1 MKKKLREALLALD
14 ELDAQLH
21 NATAEER
28 ENLTNKYNA
37 KFREVQRL
45 KIEAE
50 VAQMDREQKPETL
63 DAFLKREGKAAI
75 EAGQQREVA
84 LNKTTTVT
92 VAGQTI
98 AEGAEAQ
105 NVQVMS
111 LLNLAEPKTVYKKL
125 GMKTAEGVATDK
137 IIWPYQKKAI
147 EIQARGEG
155 QAAGEEVFDWDN
167 FKPAPEEASL
177 MVIVDNE
184 AFDNASFDLGAYVIE
199 QLQLGEGRYLDKRT
213 VSIAPFTGLHS
224 PISGKQTGIVTIDG
238 TWKNIKKKI
247 ARIAATG
254 VDMNYFAIIGNA
266 MATAIL
272 ETTPK
277 ANGQGGM
284 ILENGKVGAHTY
296 IESEYVCYTKGTDN
310 KYKYD
315 SENAYIVLAPFSEL
329 ALVGHGVKRFVVDPV
344 TLAHKNQTRFIIHT
358 KHSLTNLSTVDTDNF
373 SVFQAYKLNDVSEL
387 PVKVSGSAE

>member
-1 MKKKLREALLALD
+1 MNKKLREAILALD
-14 ELDAQLH
+14 ELDAKLQT
-21 NATAEER
+21 ATAEER
-28 ENLTNKYNA
+28 ENLTEQYNA
-37 KFREVQRL
+37 KMREVQRL
-45 KIEAE
+45 KLEAE
-50 VAQMDREQKPETL
+50 VAKMDREQKPETL
-63 DAFLKREGKAAI
+63 DAFLKREGKEAI
-75 EAGQQREVA
+75 EKKQQREIA
-84 LNKTTTVT
+84 LNKTQTVT
-92 VAGQTI
+92 TPGQTI

-111 LLNLAEPKTVYKKL
+111 LLDLAEPETVYKKL
-125 GMKTAEGVATDK
+125 GMKISEGVATDK

-147 EIQARGEG
+147 EIEARGEG
-155 QAAGEEVFDWDN
+155 QAAGEQVFDWAN
-167 FKPAPEEASL
+167 FKPSPEEASL

-184 AFDNASFDLGAYVIE
+184 ALDNASFDLGAYIIN
-199 QLQLGEGRYLDKRT
+199 QLRLGEGRYLDKRT
-213 VSIAPFTGLHS
+213 VSPATFTGLKS
-224 PISGKQTGIVTIDG
+224 PISGKQVGIVTIDG

-254 VDMNYFAIIGNA
+254 VDMSKFAIIGNA

-296 IESEYVCYTKGTDN
+296 IESEYACYIKGEDD

-344 TLAHKNQTRFIIHT
+344 TLAHKNQTRYIIHT
-358 KHSLTNLSTVDTDNF
+358 KHSLTNLSTVDTTTF

>member
-1 MKKKLREALLALD
+1 MNKKLREAKLALD
-14 ELDAQLH
+14 ELGAKLRE
-21 NATAEER
+21 AAAEER
-28 ENLTNKYNA
+28 ENLTNQYNDQ
-37 KFREVQRL
+37 FREVQRL
-45 KIEAE
+45 MIEADMAKME
-50 VAQMDREQKPETL
+50 REQKPESL
-63 DAFLKREGKAAI
+63 DAFLKREGKEAI
-75 EAGQQREVA
+75 EKKQQREIA
-84 LNKTTTVT
+84 LNKTQTVT
-92 VAGQTI
+92 AAGQTI

-111 LLNLAEPKTVYKKL
+111 LLDLAEPETVYKKL
-125 GMKTAEGVATDK
+125 GMKISEGVATDK

-147 EIQARGEG
+147 EIEARGEG
-155 QAAGEEVFDWDN
+155 QAAGEQVFDWAN
-167 FKPAPEEASL
+167 FKPSPEEASL

-184 AFDNASFDLGAYVIE
+184 ALDNASFDLGAYIIN
-199 QLQLGEGRYLDKRT
+199 QLRLGEGRYLDKRT
-213 VSIAPFTGLHS
+213 VSPATFTGLKS
-224 PISGKQTGIVTIDG
+224 PISGKQVGIVTIDG
-238 TWKNIKKKI
+238 TWKNLKKKI

-254 VDMNYFAIIGNA
+254 VDMSKFAIIGNA
-266 MATAIL
+266 MATAVL

-296 IESEYVCYTKGTDN
+296 IESEYACYIKGEDN

-344 TLAHKNQTRFIIHT
+344 TLAHKNQTRYIIHT
-358 KHSLTNLSTVDTDNF
+358 KHSLTNLSTVDTDTF

-387 PVKVSGSAE
+387 PVKVSGTAE